1 VTLTPVNSALSGI
14 LILLIPLAI
23 AGIGLM
29 NSGLGRSRNAAHSLM
44 STLTVAGIA
53 AIVYFVC
60 GFSWQGFSG
69 QPAYAFSIG
78 GKQWNWIGAGRLFMV
93 GLDFEG
99 APGLAAGLGMFSAA
113 LAATI
118 PLGAGAERWRL
129 AGAVMS
135 GAVLAGWTYPVFAHW
150 VWAGGWLAQLG
161 LNYGLG
167 TGFADAGGAGTIQVV
182 GGLTGLSVC
191 WILGPR
197 RGKYSSERLP
207 AAIPGHN
214 SAFVLL
220 GCFLAWIGWAGLDSS
235 VAILFYGAA
244 PSRIALIALNTMLAA
259 GSALLATALVT
270 RARFSRPDASLS
282 ANGWV
287 AGLVASSAS
296 APFMAPAAALIIG
309 LVAGALIP
317 VCIEWFELR
326 LGIDDPGGSIAVH
339 GVCGLWGL
347 LAAGIVGRIPGD
359 SGDQLLAQLVGI
371 AALLGFVFPFT
382 YGINLLL
389 NRFIPYRV
397 QPEGERQGLDLH
409 ELGANAYPEL
419 AGHLEDFL
427 QR

>member
-1 VTLTPVNSALSGI
+1 MLAFEAVISPALWLCGACDTLWDPNEARRVPFAAFRRRHRAHRGRRVACIRRARSVCIGRTRHRTSRTRPHFPRTYACKRGARVTLTPVNSAICGI
-14 LILLIPLAI
+14 LILLIPFAI
-23 AGIGLM
+23 AGISLM

-99 APGLAAGLGMFSAA
+99 APGLAAGLGMVSAA
-113 LAATI
+113 LAAVI

-129 AGAVMS
+129 AGAATS
-135 GAVLAGWTYPVFAHW
+135 GAILAGWTYPVFAHW

-167 TGFADAGGAGTIQVV
+167 AGFADAGGAGTIQVA
-182 GGLTGLSVC
+182 GGLTGLAVC

-197 RGKYSSERLP
+197 RGKYSAERLP

-287 AGLVASSAS
+287 AGLVATSAS
-296 APFMAPAAALIIG
+296 AAFMAPA
-309 LVAGALIP
+309 
-317 VCIEWFELR
+317 
-326 LGIDDPGGSIAVH
+326 
-339 GVCGLWGL
+339 
-347 LAAGIVGRIPGD
+347 
-359 SGDQLLAQLVGI
+359 
-371 AALLGFVFPFT
+371 
-382 YGINLLL
+382 
-389 NRFIPYRV
+389 
-397 QPEGERQGLDLH
+397 
-409 ELGANAYPEL
+409 
-419 AGHLEDFL
+419 
-427 QR
+427 

>member
-1 VTLTPVNSALSGI
+1 M
-14 LILLIPLAI
+14 

-53 AIVYFVC
+53 AIVYVFC
-60 GFSWQGFSG
+60 GFAWQGFSG
-69 QPAYAFSIG
+69 QPAYAFSLG
-78 GKQWNWIGAGRLFMV
+78 GKQWNWIGAGRLFL
-93 GLDFEG
+93 LDLDLEG
-99 APGLAAGLGMFSAA
+99 APALAAGLGMFSAA
-113 LAATI
+113 LAAVI

-129 AGAVMS
+129 AGAAAS

-214 SAFVLL
+214 TAFVLL
-220 GCFLAWIGWAGLDSS
+220 GCLLAWIGWAGLDSS
-235 VAILFYGAA
+235 AAILFYGAA
-244 PSRIALIALNTMLAA
+244 PSRIALVALNTMLAA
-259 GSALLATALVT
+259 GSALLATALIT

-296 APFMAPAAALIIG
+296 AAFMAPAAALIIG

-347 LAAGIVGRIPGD
+347 LAAGIVGRFPGN

-382 YGINLLL
+382 YGVNLLL
-389 NRFIPYRV
+389 NCFIPYRV